1 MAQNLQQLK
10 RRIKTAGNIA
20 QIGKAM
26 EMISASKIKKAQSSV
41 LAHKPYAQKI
51 ETLTKRILAGL
62 SEIEY
67 SHPYLEQKDGKVLFI
82 IVSPDKGLCGSLN
95 TNLFRKVLE
104 LNIEENPVVTIG
116 KRAQQFCDRAG
127 ITPLASYPMGT
138 RLPNYRYVYSI
149 LEIIKDQYSSGTRK
163 VEVVYTGFN
172 SIFSQVV
179 THSKLL
185 PIEKQ
190 PEEEIDK
197 NSSNSYIF
205 EPGTVELLEDLLPY
219 YVEVKLYNVLLEAHT
234 SEQAARMIAMQNAKN
249 NALDIAAALTLA
261 YNKSRQERITNE
273 ILSLGNNL
281 TN

>member
-20 QIGKAM
+20 QIAKAM
-26 EMISASKIKKAQSSV
+26 EMISASKIKKAQSTV

-51 ETLTKRILAGL
+51 EILTKRILQNL
-62 SEIEY
+62 S
-67 SHPYLEQKDGKVLFI
+67 SSKFTHPYLEVKESKTLYI
-82 IVSPDKGLCGSLN
+82 ILSPDKGLCGSLN
-95 TNLFRKVLE
+95 TNLFRKLLE
-104 LNIEENPVVTIG
+104 VNLEQNIVVTVG
-116 KRAQQFCDRAG
+116 KRAQQFCERMG
-127 ITPLASYPMGT
+127 ITTLSSFNMGT

-149 LEIIKDQYSSGTRK
+149 LEIIKEQYATDVRN
-163 VEVVYTGFN
+163 VEIIYTGFN
-172 SIFSQVV
+172 SVFSQTVSQ
-179 THSKLL
+179 TKLL
-185 PIEKQ
+185 PIEKETT
-190 PEEEIDK
+190 EE
-197 NSSNSYIF
+197 NSEQTYIF
-205 EPGTVELLEDLLPY
+205 EPGMTELLEDLLPY

-249 NALDIAAALTLA
+249 NALDIAAALTLS

>member
-20 QIGKAM
+20 QIAKAM

-51 ETLTKRILAGL
+51 EDLTKRILQRL
-62 SEIEY
+62 SGSKF
-67 SHPYLEQKDGKVLFI
+67 SHPYLETKESKTLY
-82 IVSPDKGLCGSLN
+82 IVISPDKGLCGSLN
-95 TNLFRKVLE
+95 TNLFRKLLE
-104 LNIEENPVVTIG
+104 VDLEKNIVITVG
-116 KRAQQFCDRAG
+116 KRAQQFCERMG
-127 ITPLASYPMGT
+127 ITTLASFNMGT
-138 RLPNYRYVYSI
+138 RLPNYRYVYNI
-149 LEIIKDQYSSGTRK
+149 LEIITEQYAADVRK
-163 VEVVYTGFN
+163 VEIIYTGFN
-172 SIFSQVV
+172 SVFSQTVSQ
-179 THSKLL
+179 TTLL
-185 PIEKQ
+185 PIEK
-190 PEEEIDK
+190 EGAEND
-197 NSSNSYIF
+197 SLDTYIF
-205 EPGTVELLEDLLPY
+205 EPGMVELLEDLLPY

-249 NALDIAAALTLA
+249 NALDIAAALTLS

>member
-20 QIGKAM
+20 QIAKAM
-26 EMISASKIKKAQSSV
+26 EMISASKIKKAQNSV

-51 ETLTKRILAGL
+51 EQLTKRILSGL
-62 SEIEY
+62 SETHY
-67 SHPYLEQKDGKVLFI
+67 SHPYLEASDGKTLFI
-82 IVSPDKGLCGSLN
+82 IVAPDKGLCGSLN
-95 TNLFRKVLE
+95 TNLFRKL
-104 LNIEENPVVTIG
+104 LDMDIEKNNVVTIG
-116 KRAQQFCDRAG
+116 KRAQQFCERTG
-127 ITPLASYPMGT
+127 IVPLASYPMGT
-138 RLPNYRYVYSI
+138 KLPNYRYVYSI
-149 LEIIKDQYSSGTRK
+149 LEIIKEQYESGTRK
-163 VEVVYTGFN
+163 VELIYTGFN

-185 PIEKQ
+185 PIEKEVFEGDSSQ
-190 PEEEIDK
+190 P
-197 NSSNSYIF
+197 YIF
-205 EPGTVELLEDLLPY
+205 EPGMIELLEDLLPY
-219 YVEVKLYNVLLEAHT
+219 YVEVQLYNVMLEAHT

-249 NALDIAAALTLA
+249 NALDIAAALTLT

>member
-20 QIGKAM
+20 QIAKAM

-51 ETLTKRILAGL
+51 EALTKRILQRL
-62 SEIEY
+62 SGSKF
-67 SHPYLEQKDGKVLFI
+67 SHPYLETKESKTLYI
-82 IVSPDKGLCGSLN
+82 IISPDKGLCGSLN
-95 TNLFRKVLE
+95 TNLFRKLLE
-104 LNIEENPVVTIG
+104 VDLEKNIVITVG
-116 KRAQQFCDRAG
+116 KRAQQFCERMG
-127 ITPLASYPMGT
+127 ITTLASFNMGT
-138 RLPNYRYVYSI
+138 RLPNYRYFYNI
-149 LEIIKDQYSSGTRK
+149 LEIITEQYAADVRK
-163 VEVVYTGFN
+163 VEIIYTGFN
-172 SIFSQVV
+172 SVFSQTVSQ
-179 THSKLL
+179 TTLL
-185 PIEKQ
+185 PIEK
-190 PEEEIDK
+190 ESAETD
-197 NSSNSYIF
+197 SLDTYIF
-205 EPGTVELLEDLLPY
+205 EPGMVELLEDLLPY